1 MSIYELELE
10 QSISIQS
17 PAKISKLE
25 WRSGSECTCLGC
37 LGCGSSLP
45 VAEKNPTK
53 QNYVLSKSNHKRY
66 GTFSNTNSIQY
77 FPKLMLTVNNHVNA
91 MCVYGNVYV
100 RMHGSKLIVPMQRLT
115 PETVKM
121 PLSDET

>member
-1 MSIYELELE
+1 MPGMPRMWF
-10 QSISIQS
+10 IS
-17 PAKISKLE
+17 
-25 WRSGSECTCLGC
+25 T
-37 LGCGSSLP
+37 SSR
-45 VAEKNPTK
+45 KNPTK
-53 QNYVLSKSNHKRY
+53 QNNVLSKSNHKRY

>member
-1 MSIYELELE
+1 
-10 QSISIQS
+10 
-17 PAKISKLE
+17 
-25 WRSGSECTCLGC
+25 
-37 LGCGSSLP
+37 
-45 VAEKNPTK
+45 
-53 QNYVLSKSNHKRY
+53 
-66 GTFSNTNSIQY
+66 
-77 FPKLMLTVNNHVNA
+77 MLTVNNHVNA